1 MGDTLEQSQAGDQEK
16 YEHLPDNTIGTL
28 AQLLRDI
35 IPLTNNKV
43 LAKDLKHF
51 ATLQISHGVGGVGT
65 RMRFDR
71 RVAAADG
78 LINTENLGE
87 ETLFVDKVRKDYF
100 SFTKLQ
106 F

>member
-51 ATLQISHGVGGVGT
+51 ATLQISHGVGGSERGC
-65 RMRFDR
+65 D
-71 RVAAADG
+71 
-78 LINTENLGE
+78 LIDELPQLTG
-87 ETLFVDKVRKDYF
+87 
-100 SFTKLQ
+100 
-106 F
+106 